1 MRADSFDA
9 TAERRRRHAAIRAE
23 VADEE
28 ARAGGL
34 EAAEAATALD

>member
-1 MRADSFDA
+1 MSTDSPDA

-28 ARAGGL
+28 AQVGEL
-34 EAAEAATALD
+34 EAAEAAAPG